1 MGNDKIADLGEIHPN
16 ILKKFDIDNCVN
28 VFQLNLTKIISFY
41 KNNTISKKELKTSPY
56 QSSIRD
62 FSFEMKKEILSND
75 IISLVKKI
83 DSALIKD
90 VSIFD
95 HYEGKGLEKNYKS
108 ISVEVKIQSDIKTL
122 TESEIQDLSKK
133 IIDTISNNFNA
144 RLR

>member
-1 MGNDKIADLGEIHPN
+1 
-16 ILKKFDIDNCVN
+16 
-28 VFQLNLTKIISFY
+28 
-41 KNNTISKKELKTSPY
+41 
-56 QSSIRD
+56 
-62 FSFEMKKEILSND
+62 MKKEILSHD

-122 TESEIQDLSKK
+122 TENEIQDLSKK
-133 IIDTISNNFNA
+133 IIDSISNNFSA